1 MLNLVRAVHTVVWV
15 FFVGVILALPV
26 LGWFGC
32 FGWALVGIGLVVFEG
47 AVLLANRGRCPLTN
61 IAARYTESREPNFD
75 IYLPAWLAK
84 NNKLIFTTLFLLG
97 CGFVLWRWVVH

>member
-1 MLNLVRAVHTVVWV
+1 MLTLVRVVHTVVWA

-26 LGWFGC
+26 LGWYGR
-32 FGWALVGIGLVVFEG
+32 FGWALADIGLVALEG
-47 AVLLANRGRCPLTN
+47 LILLANWGRCPLTN

-75 IYLPAWLAK
+75 IYLPVWLAK

-97 CGFVLWRWVVH
+97 CGFVLWRWIAS